1 MPLAFEAMAG
11 AGIRAPEQIEEGH
24 LFTTCPECK
33 TEQSLAEAG
42 IVYEDD
48 GLETLYLC
56 KIGCGTILIVSTP
69 GVIPWEGRGY
79 RIGDWVIRNPRDLY
93 LRQAGLTAAI
103 QLPASPHAL
112 D

>member
-1 MPLAFEAMAG
+1 MAE
-11 AGIRAPEQIEEGH
+11 AGIRTPEQIEEEH
-24 LFTTCPECK
+24 LFTTCPECN

-56 KIGCGTILIVSTP
+56 KIGCGTILIVGRP
-69 GVIPWEGRGY
+69 EDVPWEGRGY